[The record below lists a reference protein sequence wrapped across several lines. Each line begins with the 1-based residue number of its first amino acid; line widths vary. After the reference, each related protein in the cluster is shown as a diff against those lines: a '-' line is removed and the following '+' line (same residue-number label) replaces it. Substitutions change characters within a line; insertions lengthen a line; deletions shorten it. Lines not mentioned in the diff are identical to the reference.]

1 MEDRKQCYTFPKLY
15 AVESIQFIRSKIK
28 MIEILL
34 VEDDQTIHNTVKYYL
49 RQEGFSVESAMSRQT
64 SNRKVKG

>member
-1 MEDRKQCYTFPKLY
+1 MEDRKQSYTFPKLY

-49 RQEGFSVESAMSRQT
+49 RQEGFSVESAMTRQT